1 VKIFSPAFSEG
12 ASIPIKYTCDGKGIS
27 IPLQWQDV
35 PSEARSLA
43 LIMDDPDAPMGTWVH
58 WVVYNLPIDQSELTE
73 GQPADQVLPGGAIQ
87 GPNTSGKTGYSGP
100 CPPDREHRYFFKLYA
115 LDKDVES
122 KPGLTKAA
130 LLEAMQGHILAD
142 CQTFGVYDRR

>member
-1 VKIFSPAFSEG
+1 MRILSTAFSEG
-12 ASIPIKYTCDGKGIS
+12 ASIPVKYTCDGKDIS

-35 PSEARSLA
+35 PVNAKSLA

-58 WVVYNLPIDQSELTE
+58 WVVYNMAAGPGEFAE
-73 GQPADQVLPGGAIQ
+73 GLPADPILPSGAKQ
-87 GPNTSGKTGYSGP
+87 GRNTSGKIGYESP

-115 LDKDVES
+115 LDCVLENE
-122 KPGLTKAA
+122 PGLTKAA
-130 LLEAMQGHILAD
+130 LIEAMQGHILEE